1 MDQIRDQLSNVS
13 LYDVKAYVRKA
24 QNAVMNFTPIEA
36 KVREAT
42 NNEPWGASST
52 AMQEIAEAT
61 HNYNEF
67 HDIMSMIYRRFTDKT
82 SEEWRQI
89 YKALQLLDYLVKH
102 GSERVIDYARSHVG
116 VIQMLKNFHFVDAN
130 GKDQGVNVRN
140 RAKELNDLLKDVAR
154 IRAERKKARTQKTKT
169 KGFGGTGNK
178 YGGFGND
185 AASSIS
191 LGGGGS
197 VGGSRGRYSTSG
209 STSGFGGYGGG
220 RVFGDGGGFDG
231 SEYDG
236 PGYGNS
242 ADAGGSGEFN
252 DNDNDEYEEYDAGGD
267 EGGYDS
273 APPPVPSKAKKS
285 DDPFGFSD
293 NAGATQ
299 SAPALVGGDDDDEF
313 DDFQSA
319 TPANETAP
327 APAAAPKPG
336 LTNLDDLF
344 KNIPANSGSSNG
356 NLMGGSIGNTGSF
369 ASTTTTTTASS
380 GPNYAAFSSFQSSSG
395 SGMASPSLGGN
406 NSGFNSGSGL
416 GGSQGNSMGNSMAS
430 LGGSTAKNGA
440 SGSAAKPAASSSD
453 AFSNLW
459 STASTGVNKA
469 KKSEPTSSLS
479 SMAKKSNEQALWGAP
494 AASSSSSST
503 PAPSSTSKPAETGNL
518 LDL

>member
-52 AMQEIAEAT
+52 AMQEIADAT

-116 VIQMLKNFHFVDAN
+116 VIQMLKNFHFIDAN
-130 GKDQGVNVRN
+130 GKDQGINVRN
-140 RAKELNDLLKDVAR
+140 RAKELNELLKDVAR
-154 IRAERKKARTQKTKT
+154 IRAERKKARAQKSKT

-185 AASSIS
+185 AANSVQ
-191 LGGGGS
+191 LGGGGM
-197 VGGSRGRYSTSG
+197 GGRSRAGRFSTSG
-209 STSGFGGYGGG
+209 SSSGFGAYGGG

-242 ADAGGSGEFN
+242 AEASGSGEFN
-252 DNDNDEYEEYDAGGD
+252 DNDSFEEYDAGGD
-267 EGGYDS
+267 AAEYES
-273 APPPVPSKAKKS
+273 APPPVPSKTAKF
-285 DDPFGFSD
+285 DDPFGFD
-293 NAGATQ
+293 
-299 SAPALVGGDDDDEF
+299 SAPAAASAATGDDEDEF

-319 TPANETAP
+319 TPATTAATSAA
-327 APAAAPKPG
+327 APAAAPATKPG

-344 KNIPANSGSSNG
+344 KNIPTNTGASNG
-356 NLMGGSIGNTGSF
+356 SNSNNLMGSNMNSSF
-369 ASTTTTTTASS
+369 TAASTTS

-395 SGMASPSLGGN
+395 GMSSSTPALG
-406 NSGFNSGSGL
+406 GSGL
-416 GGSQGNSMGNSMAS
+416 GGAS
-430 LGGSTAKNGA
+430 TPASASSTGLGAA
-440 SGSAAKPAASSSD
+440 SKPAAAKSSGGAD

-459 STASTGVNKA
+459 STASTGVTKA
-469 KKSEPTSSLS
+469 KKNEPTTSLS
-479 SMAKKSNEQALWGAP
+479 SMAQKSNEEALWGAP
-494 AASSSSSST
+494 ASSSSST
-503 PAPSSTSKPAETGNL
+503 PAPASKPAETGNL

>member
-1 MDQIRDQLSNVS
+1 MDQIRDQLANVS

-52 AMQEIAEAT
+52 AMQEIADAT

-89 YKALQLLDYLVKH
+89 YKALQLLDFLIKH

-116 VIQMLKNFHFVDAN
+116 VIQMLKNFHFIDAN
-130 GKDQGVNVRN
+130 GKDQGINVRN
-140 RAKELNDLLKDVAR
+140 RAKELNELLKDVAR
-154 IRAERKKARTQKTKT
+154 IRAERKKARTQKSKT

-185 AASSIS
+185 AASSIQ
-191 LGGGGS
+191 LGGS
-197 VGGSRGRYSTSG
+197 AGGSRAGRYSTSG
-209 STSGFGGYGGG
+209 SSGYGGYGGG

-242 ADAGGSGEFN
+242 AEASGSGEFN
-252 DNDNDEYEEYDAGGD
+252 DNDSFEEYDAGGAA
-267 EGGYDS
+267 EYES
-273 APPPVPSKAKKS
+273 APPPVPSKAAKT
-285 DDPFGFSD
+285 DDPFGFD
-293 NAGATQ
+293 A
-299 SAPALVGGDDDDEF
+299 APAASAAPASSAAADDDDEF

-319 TPANETAP
+319 TPASTAATSAAP
-327 APAAAPKPG
+327 APAAPKPG

-344 KNIPANSGSSNG
+344 KNIPTNTGASNGSGS
-356 NLMGGSIGNTGSF
+356 LMGGSFTA
-369 ASTTTTTTASS
+369 ASPSVSS
-380 GPNYAAFSSFQSSSG
+380 GGPNYAAFSSFQSSSG
-395 SGMASPSLGGN
+395 GMSSSTPALG
-406 NSGFNSGSGL
+406 GSGL
-416 GGSQGNSMGNSMAS
+416 GGAS
-430 LGGSTAKNGA
+430 TPA
-440 SGSAAKPAASSSD
+440 SASSSGLAAKPAAAKSSGGAD

-459 STASTGVNKA
+459 STASSGVA
-469 KKSEPTSSLS
+469 KGKKNEPTTSLS
-479 SMAKKSNEQALWGAP
+479 SMAKKSNEEALWGAP
-494 AASSSSSST
+494 ASSSSST
-503 PAPSSTSKPAETGNL
+503 PAPASKPAETGNL

>member
-52 AMQEIAEAT
+52 AMQEIADAT

-116 VIQMLKNFHFVDAN
+116 VIQMLKNFHYIDAN
-130 GKDQGVNVRN
+130 GKDQGINVRN

-185 AASSIS
+185 AANSIQ
-191 LGGGGS
+191 LGGGG
-197 VGGSRGRYSTSG
+197 GGRSGRFSSSG
-209 STSGFGGYGGG
+209 SAGGFGGYGGG

-242 ADAGGSGEFN
+242 AEASGSGEFN
-252 DNDNDEYEEYDAGGD
+252 DNDSFEEYDAGG
-267 EGGYDS
+267 EGEYES
-273 APPPVPSKAKKS
+273 APPPVPSKAAKS
-285 DDPFGFSD
+285 DDPFGFDAAPAAAAS
-293 NAGATQ
+293 
-299 SAPALVGGDDDDEF
+299 SAPAADDDDEF

-319 TPANETAP
+319 TPATTATTAATSAAP
-327 APAAAPKPG
+327 AKPG

-344 KNIPANSGSSNG
+344 KNIPANSASSASNG
-356 NLMGGSIGNTGSF
+356 SGNLLGGSTMTSSF
-369 ASTTTTTTASS
+369 TAASTAS
-380 GPNYAAFSSFQSSSG
+380 GPNYSAFSALQSSSG
-395 SGMASPSLGGN
+395 PMSASTPALGASN
-406 NSGFNSGSGL
+406 L
-416 GGSQGNSMGNSMAS
+416 GGSN
-430 LGGSTAKNGA
+430 LGGSSTPA
-440 SGSAAKPAASSSD
+440 SASSTGLASKPAAKSGGAD

-459 STASTGVNKA
+459 STASTGVTKA
-469 KKSEPTSSLS
+469 KKNEPSTSLS
-479 SMAKKSNEQALWGAP
+479 SMAKKTHEEALWGAP
-494 AASSSSSST
+494 ASASSAST
-503 PAPSSTSKPAETGNL
+503 PAPASKPAETGNL